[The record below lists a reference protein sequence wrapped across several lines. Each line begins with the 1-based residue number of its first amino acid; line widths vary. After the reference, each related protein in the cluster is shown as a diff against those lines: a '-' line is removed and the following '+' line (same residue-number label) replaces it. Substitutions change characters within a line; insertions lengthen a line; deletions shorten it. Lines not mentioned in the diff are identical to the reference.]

1 MSDERFSQNK
11 KRYFTLDF
19 SNVTEAGLKD
29 LITSFN
35 KAKAKVVETIASNRK
50 AKKDGLFQKRA
61 QFIFENGQS
70 VTVTV
75 GEQGDIVQT
84 KLNTTVIP
92 VSDSGTIDAY
102 AKDVVMTMDKN
113 QVSFEKALARKAAA
127 AIKDTS
133 DVKPASRP
141 LAARIA
147 EVQSA
152 ISAAN
157 SNIDAEKLRLAAAN
171 NVLNKNSSELEALK
185 TKLGSLK
192 SEENGLVEAIRT
204 LEDNA

>member
-1 MSDERFSQNK
+1 MSEERLRQNK

>member
-171 NVLNKNSSELEALK
+171 NVLNKNNSELEALK